1 MPAYLIGHI
10 RVRDA
15 ARWDEYRS
23 RVPGTLQR
31 WRGEL
36 LFRGQRAAVLS
47 GELPYPETVVL
58 RFPDVAS
65 IDAWHRSPEYQALIP
80 VREAAA
86 DVVLLSYRSED

>member
-15 ARWDEYRS
+15 ARWVEYRS
-23 RVPGTLQR
+23 RVPGTLAP

-36 LFRGQRAAVLS
+36 LFRGQCSSVLA
-47 GELPYPETVVL
+47 GEQPYPETVVL
-58 RFPDVAS
+58 RFPDLAA
-65 IDAWHRSPEYQALIP
+65 IDAWHRSPGYQALIP

-86 DVVLLSYRSED
+86 DVVLASYQSDG